1 MKITTFK
8 FHFFAGVTILSLFS
22 GISVYAQSP
31 NETDSL
37 YTEEISSD
45 NRIKLNGYLRAGFFG
60 GEKEIRNYYGEGA
73 LKLEVPIGIS
83 ASAFSEVRYRAN
95 SNNNHKF
102 DIREVYL
109 NLNLGKFDFRV
120 GEQIVLWGACRWIQS
135 NQQRYSPKT
144 FVYSLRKKTISGWG
158 ILP

>member
-73 LKLEVPIGIS
+73 LKLGVPVAIS

-102 DIREVYL
+102 DIREAYL

-135 NQQRYSPKT
+135 NQQRYSPKI
-144 FVYSLRKKTISGWG
+144 FVHPTCLVTDSTLSW
-158 ILP
+158 L

>member
-8 FHFFAGVTILSLFS
+8 FQFFAGVTIFLLFS

-37 YTEEISSD
+37 QTEEISSD
-45 NRIKLNGYLRAGFFG
+45 NRMKLNGYLRAGIFG
-60 GEKEIRNYYGEGA
+60 GENEIRNYYGEGA
-73 LKLEVPIGIS
+73 LKLGVPVAIS

-102 DIREVYL
+102 DIREAYL

-135 NQQRYSPKT
+135 NQQRYSPKI
-144 FVYSLRKKTISGWG
+144 FVHPTCLVTDSTLSW
-158 ILP
+158 L

>member
-83 ASAFSEVRYRAN
+83 ASAFSEVRYRADG
-95 SNNNHKF
+95 NNNHKF
-102 DIREVYL
+102 DIREAYL

-120 GEQIVLWGACRWIQS
+120 GEQIVLWGRADGFNPTNNVTPQDFCVF
-135 NQQRYSPKT
+135 SPEEDDKRLGN
-144 FVYSLRKKTISGWG
+144 FVV
-158 ILP
+158 